1 MSRMSVVGGA
11 SASQEN
17 RHTNRESFSS
27 KCDEKVLAA
36 IEHWIDMSSLI
47 GTQVASST
55 LAPVEVRAQGPL
67 CSATECRP
75 TSIWACWDLAV

>member
-27 KCDEKVLAA
+27 KCDEKVLAVRNPSCLLHPCA
-36 IEHWIDMSSLI
+36 GRKWIS
-47 GTQVASST
+47 
-55 LAPVEVRAQGPL
+55 
-67 CSATECRP
+67 
-75 TSIWACWDLAV
+75 

>member
-17 RHTNRESFSS
+17 RHTNRESFSR
-27 KCDEKVLAA
+27 
-36 IEHWIDMSSLI
+36 
-47 GTQVASST
+47 TQVASST